1 MAEHRVFFSGELE
14 GVATWWRIE
23 RRDGVTL
30 GFTSHD
36 RNLFFDGVTHRA
48 APGIL
53 PSALRK
59 TAGFDGDSAE
69 LTGPLAHDSIS
80 AADLAAG
87 RFDGARVS
95 IGAVDWETLERAQ
108 LFAGTIG
115 TVEGSD
121 DSFTAELRSAKSQ
134 LEIDD
139 VPRTSPTC
147 RATFCGP
154 GCALSAIRYTRDIA
168 VASVD
173 LERNAVGIDGIDAS
187 LYAFGQLR
195 WIDGPHVGQ
204 RMDVVAV
211 DGSLLELDTPLG
223 AETAA
228 GQTVRLREGCDR
240 TIATCA
246 GRFGNAA
253 NFQGEP
259 FLPGND
265 LLARYPVPR

>member
-1 MAEHRVFFSGELE
+1 MSHVFFATELE
-14 GVATWWRIE
+14 GVATWWRID

-36 RNLFFDGVTHRA
+36 RDLTFDGVTHRA

-53 PSALRK
+53 PSAIRK
-59 TAGFDGDSAE
+59 TATLDGDSAE

-108 LFAGTIG
+108 LFAGSIG
-115 TVEGSD
+115 TVQGDD
-121 DSFTAELRSAKSQ
+121 DSFTADLLSAKQQ
-134 LEIDD
+134 LQVDD

-154 GCALSAIRYTRDIA
+154 GCTLSAARFSREA
-168 VASVD
+168 RVASVD
-173 LERNAVGIDGIDAS
+173 REANAVAFDGVTPSD
-187 LYAFGQLR
+187 YAFGQVR
-195 WIDGPHVGQ
+195 WIEGPHVGIA
-204 RMDVVAV
+204 MDVVAV
-211 DGSLLELDTPLG
+211 ETGALVLDTPLDG
-223 AETAA
+223 DVAP
-228 GQTVRLREGCDR
+228 GQRVRLREGCDH
-240 TIATCA
+240 TIGTCQA
-246 GRFGNAA
+246 RFANAA

-265 LLARYPVPR
+265 LLARYPVQR